1 MLVLLHV
8 EAIIVVPALFNS
20 ELETLYTM
28 LQRAVIIAFAFAGI
42 AIVAEETRIRSEFF
56 YAILCRFLLNYHHER
71 SDEESRVCQ
80 VDSVLSSLSTMINF
94 RVALV
99 LLRREQFLE
108 LAAVPVHVCKVQRS
122 EISVEGMV
130 AQLVVNVKEKGIR
143 NILRRFLISYP
154 VQFICRENSKYTVNL
169 L

>member
-1 MLVLLHV
+1 M
-8 EAIIVVPALFNS
+8 
-20 ELETLYTM
+20 
-28 LQRAVIIAFAFAGI
+28 
-42 AIVAEETRIRSEFF
+42 
-56 YAILCRFLLNYHHER
+56 
-71 SDEESRVCQ
+71 
-80 VDSVLSSLSTMINF
+80 DSVISSLSKMINF

-154 VQFICRENSKYTVNL
+154 VQFICR
-169 L
+169 